1 MSKIEVDQVD
11 PQSGTNLTLGTSGD
25 TVIIPSGVTLA
36 NSGTMTGVPV
46 PTTGIAASAIS
57 SGTIA
62 TARLGSGTAS
72 SSTFLRGD
80 QTYAEAG
87 GGSWVKISTVTASNS
102 SSVDFDN
109 VASTYKVYAVVG
121 IGIRPAT
128 DAVAFNMNFGSD
140 GTTYA
145 ASKTSAFV
153 HQYIKNNDTDLQLE
167 TNGTNSLGSGTG
179 DQQLGYGLS
188 DNTAMAGTNTL
199 NAIFGGLAQGNYSSY
214 NVEFTHFASNSY
226 MYSSTVRGIIAA
238 DVDCVRFIMSSGN
251 IASGTFTLYGIDQ

>member
-25 TVIIPSGVTLA
+25 SILIPSGVTLA

-87 GGSWVKISTVTASNS
+87 GAITVGDQWRLTASKSTSSTQSIISANLEQIDTAGQGTLGSAMTESSGVFTFPSTGIYLVMSNATYKNVSNNNANYVEVAHLVTTNNSSFVTTSHGYGYFNSLSATIYTTVTAMDMIDVTDTSNVKIRFEAVS
-102 SSVDFDN
+102 QQN
-109 VASTYKVYAVVG
+109 AALEGASTDTYTSFTF
-121 IGIRPAT
+121 IRL
-128 DAVAFNMNFGSD
+128 G
-140 GTTYA
+140 
-145 ASKTSAFV
+145 
-153 HQYIKNNDTDLQLE
+153 DT
-167 TNGTNSLGSGTG
+167 
-179 DQQLGYGLS
+179 
-188 DNTAMAGTNTL
+188 
-199 NAIFGGLAQGNYSSY
+199 
-214 NVEFTHFASNSY
+214 
-226 MYSSTVRGIIAA
+226 
-238 DVDCVRFIMSSGN
+238 
-251 IASGTFTLYGIDQ
+251 

>member
-25 TVIIPSGVTLA
+25 SILIPSGVTLA

-87 GGSWVKISTVTASNS
+87 GAITVGDQWRLTASKSTSSTQSIISANLEQIDTAGQGTLGSAMTESSGVFTFPSTGVYLVMSNVTYKNVSNNNSHYCEIVHKVTINNSSYLSTAYGYVYFNSISSTIYSTATAIDMIDVTDTSNVKIK
-102 SSVDFDN
+102 FN
-109 VASTYKVYAVVG
+109 VQSQQNAAIDASTNENYTCFTF
-121 IGIRPAT
+121 IRL
-128 DAVAFNMNFGSD
+128 G
-140 GTTYA
+140 
-145 ASKTSAFV
+145 
-153 HQYIKNNDTDLQLE
+153 DT
-167 TNGTNSLGSGTG
+167 
-179 DQQLGYGLS
+179 
-188 DNTAMAGTNTL
+188 
-199 NAIFGGLAQGNYSSY
+199 
-214 NVEFTHFASNSY
+214 
-226 MYSSTVRGIIAA
+226 
-238 DVDCVRFIMSSGN
+238 
-251 IASGTFTLYGIDQ
+251 